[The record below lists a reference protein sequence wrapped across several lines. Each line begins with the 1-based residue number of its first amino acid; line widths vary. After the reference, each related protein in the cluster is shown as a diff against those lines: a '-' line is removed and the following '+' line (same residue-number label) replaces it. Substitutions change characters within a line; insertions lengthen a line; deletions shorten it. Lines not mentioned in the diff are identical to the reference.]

1 MCKYTTKRRKNEI
14 DTQKNLSNGLKNIT
28 LLKKE
33 TLFLVKI
40 KFSLTLHDTKQNRSS
55 FRFEMYNTKCIFNAI
70 LVAIVMSMT
79 MGSCRHKPSIQEM
92 GIKLDTI
99 IIEQSAKLLPDSAN
113 SPECH
118 ISISLITIANK
129 EYSNI
134 NDSLLRCGILSP
146 EYLSLSNRSMPV
158 RSAVDS
164 FITRYIQDYRDFY
177 SGIYNDELDSNNA
190 ILEFKLSTS
199 IMEGTDSTL
208 VYQAH
213 QSNKQGEVSTEF
225 NKYVN
230 IDLRHKKL
238 LTLDD
243 IFVHGHEN
251 ALNDAIC
258 RKLLKQTGNKDES
271 QLHQSGFFS
280 NIPIYA
286 TNNFKFEDKSIT
298 FVYVMGEIAD
308 RDKGEIQVEV
318 NNSDIKTLFKR

>member
-1 MCKYTTKRRKNEI
+1 M
-14 DTQKNLSNGLKNIT
+14 
-28 LLKKE
+28 
-33 TLFLVKI
+33 
-40 KFSLTLHDTKQNRSS
+40 QNRSRH
-55 FRFEMYNTKCIFNAI
+55 RFEMYNTKCIFNVI
-70 LVAIVMSMT
+70 LVALVISMT

-99 IIEQSAKLLPDSAN
+99 SIKQKAKLMPDSAQ

-118 ISISLITIANK
+118 LNISLITIANK
-129 EYSNI
+129 EYGNI

-146 EYLSLSNRSMPV
+146 EYLSLSNKSMPV
-158 RSAVDS
+158 RTAVDS

-190 ILEFKLSTS
+190 FLEFKLSTS

-213 QSNKQGEVSTEF
+213 QSNKQGDVTTEF
-225 NKYVN
+225 NKFVN
-230 IDLRHKKL
+230 IDLRHKRL

-243 IFVHGHEN
+243 IFVHGYEK

-258 RKLLKQTGNKDES
+258 QKLLKQTGNKNES
-271 QLHQSGFFS
+271 QLHQSGFFT

-286 TNNFKFEDKSIT
+286 TNNFKLEDKSIT
-298 FVYVMGEIAD
+298 FVYVTGEIAD

-318 NNSDIKTLFKR
+318 NYSDIKALFKR